1 MKNDGFAESYAM
13 PVSEGRTPG
22 IRILFRMLSIDD
34 ALLFPV
40 MPGVPAVPVVPV
52 VVVDGVGWP
61 PDGEDDGI
69 GEIICGGMSNMGQ
82 SGLGLLVL
90 LSRVVLPM

>member
-1 MKNDGFAESYAM
+1 MKNDGFAESYVM

-34 ALLFPV
+34 ALLLPV
-40 MPGVPAVPVVPV
+40 VPGVPAVPVPVVPV

-61 PDGEDDGI
+61 PDAEDDGI
-69 GEIICGGMSNMGQ
+69 GETI
-82 SGLGLLVL
+82 
-90 LSRVVLPM
+90 